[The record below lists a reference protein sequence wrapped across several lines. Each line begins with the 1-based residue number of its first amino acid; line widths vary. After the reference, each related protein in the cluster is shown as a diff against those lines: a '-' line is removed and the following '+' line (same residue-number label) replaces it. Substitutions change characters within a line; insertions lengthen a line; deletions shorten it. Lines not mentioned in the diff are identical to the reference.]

1 MDKILVIGAGIGG
14 IHAALELAEAGY
26 YVHLVEKSPFLGGL
40 MAQIFKTYPT
50 CFYCHIYPKLSA
62 CINHFNIEVLTQTQ
76 VEKVEGEAGD
86 FQVTLI
92 QGPQYVN
99 NKCNACGICASKCP
113 VKVNDPF
120 LRKLQSRKAI
130 YLPYASVFP
139 NRYVIDTKNCLFFT
153 KGECK
158 ECERV
163 CPVQAI
169 DFNAPQEVR
178 HLNVGAI
185 ILASGARLSD
195 ASIYDAYNYLKLP
208 SVITSMEFER
218 LIKNSIATLGDLVR
232 PWDRKKIQR
241 VAWLQCVGSRDVT
254 NNHGYCSSVCCMYAL
269 KEAIVTQK
277 RNIQG
282 SIFFMDLRA
291 YGKKG
296 EQYLT
301 KAKEAGVRF
310 IRSRVHAILESPENG
325 NVIVRYASPEGGLKE
340 EEFDLAVLS
349 VGFSPSPKMVALAQ
363 KTGIALNHYDFV
375 SVDML
380 RPVQTSR
387 AGIYT
392 CGVFQEPKDILD
404 TTIQASAAA
413 AEASLVLKTPEKV
426 IEPYPPVFSQEPRL
440 GVFIC
445 QCQGSISDIIK
456 IDKILEDLK
465 QLPQVVCAKAHF
477 NLCSLEGRQFIKEKI
492 KEFKLDRMVIAACSP
507 RLYETHFKK
516 IGEEVGLNPYLIEIA
531 NIREQCA
538 WVHADWQEAATEKA
552 TEIIKMAV
560 AKIALEKP
568 LLRKRPSV
576 FKKGLV
582 IGGGIA
588 GLSAALHLA
597 KRGIEV
603 YLVERTEQ
611 LGGIAKKLYFSWQG
625 RNIQSFLK
633 ELIEQVEKHPL
644 IKVFKKTEIV
654 ETKGKVGAFTT
665 TLNTPSGNQEVHHG
679 IIIIATGGKEDRPAD
694 YLYGKH
700 SRVLSLLEIEE
711 KIAKG
716 DKLLQN
722 SKNVVFIQCVGS
734 RDDNRPYCSRVC
746 CTHSLKNAIQL
757 KEKNPEINIY
767 ILYRDIRTF
776 GFREDVYRKARNKG
790 IVFIRYDLDKKPQVE
805 MEEGGSQLKVK
816 VYDPILREEL
826 VINADILALALPIIP
841 SSENKKLAQI
851 LNIPLDEFGFFQET
865 LKDLSVVDTP
875 VAGIF
880 ICGLSQGPKFM
891 EESIAQAMAAANRG
905 VLILSKDEIF
915 LSPIVSQVVDENCDG
930 CGYCIDPCPYNALS
944 LIEYIKN
951 GEIKK
956 TVESNPFL
964 CQGCGICQATC
975 PKKGIYIP
983 NHSLEQF
990 SAMIDMALKLS

>member
-26 YVHLVEKSPFLGGL
+26 YVYLVEKSPFLGGL
-40 MAQIFKTYPT
+40 MAQILKTYPT
-50 CFYCHIYPKLSA
+50 CFYCYIYHKLSA
-62 CINHFNIEVLTQTQ
+62 CLNHFNIEVLTQTQ

-86 FQVTLI
+86 FQVTLTRH
-92 QGPQYVN
+92 PQYVN
-99 NKCNACGICASKCP
+99 NKCTACGICASQCP

-120 LRKLQSRKAI
+120 LDKLQSRKAV

-139 NRYVIDTKNCLFFT
+139 NKYVIDTQNCLFFT
-153 KGECK
+153 KGECR

-169 DFNAPQEVR
+169 NLNATQETL
-178 HLNVGAI
+178 HLNIGAI
-185 ILASGARLSD
+185 VLASGACLSD
-195 ASIYDAYNYLKLP
+195 AAVYDPYNYLKLP

-218 LIKNSIATLGDLVR
+218 LMKISIATHGYLVR
-232 PWDRKKIQR
+232 PWDGKKVQKI
-241 VAWLQCVGSRDVT
+241 AWLQCVGSRDRERP
-254 NNHGYCSSVCCMYAL
+254 YCSSVCCMYAL
-269 KEAIVTQK
+269 KEAIIAK
-277 RNIQG
+277 KFNAQG
-282 SIFFMDLRA
+282 TIFFMDLRT

-296 EQYLT
+296 EEYLS
-301 KAKEAGVRF
+301 KAKTLGVRLV
-310 IRSRVHAILESPENG
+310 RSRVAAILAAPEKG
-325 NVIVRYASPEGGLKE
+325 NVIVRYTSSEGELKE

-349 VGFSPSPKMVALAQ
+349 VGFSPSPEMVTLAQ
-363 KTGIALNHYDFV
+363 KAGIGLNGYNFV
-375 SVDML
+375 ATDAFK
-380 RPVQTSR
+380 PIQTSR
-387 AGIYT
+387 AGVYV

-404 TTIQASAAA
+404 TTIQASAVAG
-413 AEASLVLKTPEKV
+413 EVGLLLGASERAIKPC
-426 IEPYPPVFSQEPRL
+426 PPVFSQEPRI

-445 QCQGSISDIIK
+445 QCQGSIDDVIET
-456 IDKILEDLK
+456 DKILEEIN
-465 QLPQVVCAKAHF
+465 QLPQVVCAKRHF

-492 KEFKLDRMVIAACSP
+492 NDYNLDRIVIAACTP
-507 RLYETHFKK
+507 KLYETHFKK

-538 WVHADWQEAATEKA
+538 WVHAGWQETPTQKA
-552 TEIIKMAV
+552 TEITKMAV

-603 YLVERTEQ
+603 YLVEKTTQ

-625 RNIQSFLK
+625 DNVQSFLK

-644 IKVFKKTEIV
+644 IKIFKETEIV

-665 TLNTPSGNQEVHHG
+665 ILNGSSGTQEINHG
-679 IIIIATGGKEDRPAD
+679 IIIIATGGKEDKPQD

-716 DKLLQN
+716 DKVFQN

-734 RDDNRPYCSRVC
+734 RDNNRNYCSRVC
-746 CTHSLKNAIQL
+746 CTQSLKNAIQL
-757 KEKNPEINIY
+757 KENNPQTNVY
-767 ILYRDIRTF
+767 ILYRDIKTF
-776 GFREDVYRKARNKG
+776 GFREELYRKARIKG
-790 IVFIRYDLDKKPQVE
+790 VVFIRYDLDKKPQIE
-805 MEEGGSQLKVK
+805 MEKGRPQLKVK
-816 VYDPILREEL
+816 VYDPILKEEL
-826 VINADILALALPIIP
+826 IINADIVALALPTIP
-841 SSENKKLAQI
+841 ASGNKKLAQI
-851 LNIPLDEFGFFQET
+851 LNIPLDQYGFFQET
-865 LKDLSVVDTP
+865 LKDLSVVDTS

-880 ICGLSQGPKFM
+880 ICGLAQGPKFM
-891 EESIAQAMAAANRG
+891 EESIAQAMAAATRASL
-905 VLILSKDEIF
+905 VLSQDEIF
-915 LSPIVSQVVDENCDG
+915 LSPVVSQVIDENCDG

-983 NHSLEQF
+983 NYSLEQF
-990 SAMIDMALKLS
+990 SAMIDAALKLT